1 MIKSQSTTARFKTA
15 RPFPLHRLPS
25 LLKRSLS
32 VSHTNNAD
40 TDGTDLAP
48 LLPPNVRSSSINSH
62 VLLDL
67 LPSVRSNQ
75 FVWTYTRLL
84 CTSASYIAGMSFY
97 NFIAALLSLSHDQMK
112 IYDVL
117 GSSHPT
123 HSRRKLLLAW
133 TSTSALIAAVVV
145 VVYAVVRMS
154 EKKFAYQIHREV
166 EKMERI
172 EARIRRQQSQ
182 PPVHAEPT
190 QLASIH
196 PHPSPSPPPPHPQT
210 GASPLPSHAAAAAVE
225 ESRDGSEDEYEDDDD
240 DDEEEAEVVVSFAP
254 LPPSQRQT
262 AAVQTETIGGRHTEL
277 MTRVKAEEDKRA
289 VCRALIS
296 ASTHQTEEE
305 IEEDEDA
312 EDALEEALQAGL
324 SAQEIARQAS
334 SQRRLVIK
342 HDPIS
347 RISSSS
353 IFLYRLCDLVCYYII
368 FVAVYA
374 FQNTLQLS
382 IHTNTLLW
390 SSAYFLGLLVV
401 ALLLVSTLEGQQE
414 SIGRS
419 RLLQE
424 EKSQSFHDRINSRRL
439 KRLKIRQASWR
450 KLSAFVASSFA
461 YLLA

>member
-1 MIKSQSTTARFKTA
+1 MIKSQSTAARFKSV

-32 VSHTNNAD
+32 VSHPHPPD
-40 TDGTDLAP
+40 TDGGDPA
-48 LLPPNVRSSSINSH
+48 LLVPPNVRSSSVTSH

-97 NFIAALLSLSHDQMK
+97 NFIAALLSLSHEQMK

-133 TSTSALIAAVVV
+133 ASTAVLIGGVVV

-172 EARIRRQQSQ
+172 EARIRRQRTL
-182 PPVHAEPT
+182 PA
-190 QLASIH
+190 
-196 PHPSPSPPPPHPQT
+196 PSPSPPPQS
-210 GASPLPSHAAAAAVE
+210 GASLPPSRAAAVE
-225 ESRDGSEDEYEDDDD
+225 DSRDGSEDD
-240 DDEEEAEVVVSFAP
+240 DDEEDVDEEAEDAAVVVSFAP

-262 AAVQTETIGGRHTEL
+262 AAVQTQAVGGRHTEL
-277 MTRVKAEEDKRA
+277 MARIKAEEDKRA

-296 ASTHQTEEE
+296 SSTHQSAEE
-305 IEEDEDA
+305 IEEDEDV
-312 EDALEEALQAGL
+312 EEALEEALQAGL

-334 SQRRLVIK
+334 SQRRLLIQ

-382 IHTNTLLW
+382 IHTNTLVW

-401 ALLLVSTLEGQQE
+401 ALLLVSALEGQQE
-414 SIGRS
+414 SIGRA

-424 EKSQSFHDRINSRRL
+424 EKTQSFHDRISNRRL

-450 KLSAFVASSFA
+450 KLSSFVASSFA